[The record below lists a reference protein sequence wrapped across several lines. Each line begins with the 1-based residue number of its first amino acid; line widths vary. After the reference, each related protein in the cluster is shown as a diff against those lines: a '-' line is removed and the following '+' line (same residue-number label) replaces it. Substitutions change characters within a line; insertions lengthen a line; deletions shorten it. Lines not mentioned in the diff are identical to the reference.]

1 MLPRSLFSKLSS
13 ATLRRVEQRCLV
25 QFSSHQDSVQII
37 NHSDKKRRRY
47 NRQSNSRYGRIAA
60 SVTGALLGAAIFT
73 TDDADDDRTRRVR
86 TLLSRLSVNAAEP
99 VTGDNSKHGS
109 SSSRRRQFNFI
120 ADLVEETAPGLVYIE
135 IKDGGVR
142 DYYTGQPITVSNG
155 SGEY

>member
-1 MLPRSLFSKLSS
+1 MLPRSLFFKLSS

-37 NHSDKKRRRY
+37 NHSDGDRRRY
-47 NRQSNSRYGRIAA
+47 RQSNSRYGRIAA

-99 VTGDNSKHGS
+99 VTGDNSKHGP

>member
-13 ATLRRVEQRCLV
+13 TTLRRVEQRCLV

-37 NHSDKKRRRY
+37 NYDEKRRRY
-47 NRQSNSRYGRIAA
+47 RQSNSRYGRIGA

-73 TDDADDDRTRRVR
+73 TDDDDDDRTRRVR

>member
-13 ATLRRVEQRCLV
+13 TTLRRVEQRCLV

-37 NHSDKKRRRY
+37 NHSDGDRRRY
-47 NRQSNSRYGRIAA
+47 RQSNSRHGRIGA

>member
-1 MLPRSLFSKLSS
+1 MLPRSFLIKLSS
-13 ATLRRVEQRCLV
+13 AALRRVEQRCLV

-37 NHSDKKRRRY
+37 NHDDKRRRY